1 MGADNDKN
9 NVPGSK
15 IMGTDNDKY
24 NDSERRLL
32 DRRELADRRDTTRF
46 SDVLGRRSGVDRRLP
61 MRLAR

>member
-24 NDSERRLL
+24 NDPERRLL
-32 DRRELADRRDTTRF
+32 DRRELVDRRDTTRF

-61 MRLAR
+61 MR